1 MQNLLDNKQM
11 EQLHIVLESVF
22 LANADENDE
31 AETEKALVEAKDNA
45 NLGHWNLVANRL
57 YYAVFHITSALLIDK
72 GFTAKSHNGIFCIL
86 GQEFVRKGLLD
97 REDAKL
103 ASRLQNMRQSGDYD
117 DMFDWT
123 KDDVLPL
130 FEKTEN
136 LIEKMKGLISV
147 G

>member
-1 MQNLLDNKQM
+1 MGLSLDEKKAILNYRIQK
-11 EQLHIVLESVF
+11 
-22 LANADENDE
+22 A
-31 AETEKALVEAKDNA
+31 EKALVEAKDNA
-45 NLGHWNLVANRL
+45 NLEHWNLVANRL
-57 YYAVFHITSALLIDK
+57 YYAVFHIASALIIDK

-123 KDDVLPL
+123 EEDILPL
-130 FEKTEN
+130 FGKTEL
-136 LIEKMKGLISV
+136 LIEKMKGLISAGSV
-147 G
+147 TNEN

>member
-1 MQNLLDNKQM
+1 MGLNL
-11 EQLHIVLESVF
+11 
-22 LANADENDE
+22 DEKKAILNYRIQK
-31 AETEKALVEAKDNA
+31 AEKALVEAKDNA
-45 NLGHWNLVANRL
+45 KLEHWNLVANRL
-57 YYAVFHITSALLIDK
+57 YYAVFHIASALLIDK
-72 GFTAKSHNGIFCIL
+72 GFTAKSHNGIFCLL

-123 KDDVLPL
+123 EEDVLPL
-130 FEKTEN
+130 FGKTEL

-147 G
+147 GSII

>member
-1 MQNLLDNKQM
+1 MGLNL
-11 EQLHIVLESVF
+11 
-22 LANADENDE
+22 DEKKAILNYRIQK
-31 AETEKALVEAKDNA
+31 AEKALVEAKDNA

-72 GFTAKSHNGIFCIL
+72 GFTAKSHNGSFSIL

-97 REDAKL
+97 REDATL
-103 ASRLQNMRQSGDYD
+103 ASLLQNMRQSGDYD

-123 KDDVLPL
+123 KDDVVPL